1 MQWFKKMKIW
11 SIFGV
16 EKKEGILKMLEKKTQ
31 VLSLQA
37 YLIHHNNCYQS
48 ISIEVLEK
56 MFALDQLTILS
67 EVNLLLVQGLVEAS
81 WNEDATVLLFIETLP
96 SRVETVAVQLEEKV
110 DELTE
115 TNKSVIEELK
125 GGRKEENAKY
135 KNRKTTGVLAQRN
148 LRTRTH
154 IIKNST

>member
-81 WNEDATVLLFIETLP
+81 WNEDATVFLLQIVSIFNIMFL
-96 SRVETVAVQLEEKV
+96 V
-110 DELTE
+110 
-115 TNKSVIEELK
+115 
-125 GGRKEENAKY
+125 GM
-135 KNRKTTGVLAQRN
+135 
-148 LRTRTH
+148 
-154 IIKNST
+154 

>member
-56 MFALDQLTILS
+56 MFALDQLSILS
-67 EVNLLLVQGLVEAS
+67 EVNLLLIQGLVEAS
-81 WNEDATVLLFIETLP
+81 WNEDATVFLLPMVSIFNIMFL
-96 SRVETVAVQLEEKV
+96 V
-110 DELTE
+110 
-115 TNKSVIEELK
+115 
-125 GGRKEENAKY
+125 GM
-135 KNRKTTGVLAQRN
+135 
-148 LRTRTH
+148 
-154 IIKNST
+154 

>member
-1 MQWFKKMKIW
+1 M
-11 SIFGV
+11 

-81 WNEDATVLLFIETLP
+81 WNEDATMLLFIETLP

-110 DELTE
+110 DELT
-115 TNKSVIEELK
+115 

>member
-1 MQWFKKMKIW
+1 MQWFRKMKIW

-67 EVNLLLVQGLVEAS
+67 EVNLLLVKGILEAS
-81 WNEDATVLLFIETLP
+81 WNEDATVFLLQMINILNIMLLVT
-96 SRVETVAVQLEEKV
+96 
-110 DELTE
+110 
-115 TNKSVIEELK
+115 
-125 GGRKEENAKY
+125 
-135 KNRKTTGVLAQRN
+135 
-148 LRTRTH
+148 
-154 IIKNST
+154 

>member
-67 EVNLLLVQGLVEAS
+67 EVNLLLVKGILEAS
-81 WNEDATVLLFIETLP
+81 WNEDATVFLLQMINILNIMLLVT
-96 SRVETVAVQLEEKV
+96 
-110 DELTE
+110 
-115 TNKSVIEELK
+115 
-125 GGRKEENAKY
+125 
-135 KNRKTTGVLAQRN
+135 
-148 LRTRTH
+148 
-154 IIKNST
+154 